1 MKQSQVMPIL
11 EPAPHHGHGFSL
23 VELLVALAIA
33 AVLLFVAL
41 PGYQF
46 MVLKSTRAAARAT
59 LLDVVSRQEQ
69 YFVNHKRYA
78 INLGGL
84 GLPEPYHVDSRGEA
98 VESGAASYNVSLEL
112 RDGNYTGAVAA
123 PVNRQASDS
132 QCLAFSLSHSGVRA
146 VSGAQASSP
155 GTCW

>member
-1 MKQSQVMPIL
+1 MPMS
-11 EPAPHHGHGFSL
+11 EPAPRRRPGFSL

-84 GLPEPYHVDSRGEA
+84 GLPEPYHVDSRAEA
-98 VESGAASYNVSLEL
+98 VEPGAASYHIRLEL
-112 RDGNYTGAVAA
+112 TDGNYSGAVAT
-123 PVNRQASDS
+123 PLNRQARDS
-132 QCLAFSLSHSGVRA
+132 QCLAFSLSHSGIRA
-146 VSGAQASSP
+146 VSGAQSSSP
-155 GTCW
+155 GECW

>member
-1 MKQSQVMPIL
+1 MPMS
-11 EPAPHHGHGFSL
+11 ESAPRRRHGFSL
-23 VELLVALAIA
+23 VELLVALVIA
-33 AVLLFVAL
+33 AVLLLVAL

-78 INLGGL
+78 VDLGGL

-98 VESGAASYNVSLEL
+98 VEPGAASYHISLEL
-112 RDGNYTGAVAA
+112 TDGNYSGAVAT
-123 PVNRQASDS
+123 PVNRQVSDS
-132 QCLAFSLSHSGVRA
+132 QCLAFSLSHSGIRA
-146 VSGAQASSP
+146 VSGAQASNP
-155 GTCW
+155 GACW

>member
-1 MKQSQVMPIL
+1 MPL
-11 EPAPHHGHGFSL
+11 SEPAPRRRHGFSL

-33 AVLLFVAL
+33 AILLFVAL

-155 GTCW
+155 GACW